1 MQIRRMTAN
10 FGKLHGDEL
19 HLSPGLN
26 LIYAPN
32 ESGKSTWSHFIRTML
47 YGLNTRDRG
56 IMADKNRFAPW
67 DGSAM
72 QGRME
77 LTGDV
82 AYVVTR
88 TTRRAA
94 APMGEFHCT
103 HEGTADDVVGISSA
117 NFGEAVLGVPREVFE
132 RSAFIGQSALAVDQ
146 DAELERRIAAL
157 ITTGEEDISYSES
170 YDRLKKQQNRR
181 RHNKTGMIPE
191 LEREIASLQAALDM
205 QNSLTEQAT
214 AAQSQLQDAQR
225 QLTQLQEQEKLW
237 QKIEQ

>member
-1 MQIRRMTAN
+1 MQIRRMSAT

-19 HLSPGLN
+19 CLSPGLN

-32 ESGKSTWSHFIRTML
+32 ESGKSTWSHFMRTMF

-56 IMADKNRFAPW
+56 TMADKNRFAPW

-77 LTGDV
+77 LISDA

-103 HEGTADDVVGISSA
+103 YDGTAEDAADITA
-117 NFGEAVLGVPREVFE
+117 TNFGETILGVPREVFE
-132 RSAFIGQSALAVDQ
+132 RSAFI
-146 DAELERRIAAL
+146 
-157 ITTGEEDISYSES
+157 
-170 YDRLKKQQNRR
+170 
-181 RHNKTGMIPE
+181 
-191 LEREIASLQAALDM
+191 
-205 QNSLTEQAT
+205 
-214 AAQSQLQDAQR
+214 
-225 QLTQLQEQEKLW
+225 
-237 QKIEQ
+237 